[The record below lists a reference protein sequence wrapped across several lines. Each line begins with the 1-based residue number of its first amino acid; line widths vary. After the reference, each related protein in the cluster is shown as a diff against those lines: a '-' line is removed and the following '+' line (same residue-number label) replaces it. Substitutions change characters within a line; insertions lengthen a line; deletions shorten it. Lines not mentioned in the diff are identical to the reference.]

1 MKYIDEY
8 RNPAS
13 LEKMLG
19 AVFDAASCLPGP
31 VRIMEVCGT
40 HTMAAAK
47 MGLRDRLPPSI
58 ELLSGPGCPVCVSPA
73 SFISD
78 AARCAE
84 NTGVIVATFGDMM
97 RVPFSGTSLEEQKG
111 RGADIRVVYSPGD
124 ALSIAE
130 ENRKK
135 KVVFLGVGFETTAP
149 AVAACVEEASTRG
162 IENFSVLCGHKTMPR
177 AMEALLMDPEA
188 RINGFI
194 CPGHVS
200 AVIGADPYNFIP
212 EEYKIPCVIAGFE
225 PADILQ
231 AVFMLCRQIAA
242 GKPAVEIQ
250 YSRAVRPGGNQ
261 KAVSAMYRVF
271 EPADSV
277 WRGIGAIP
285 LSGLK
290 FREEFSGFDAAG
302 LFPLDPVPED
312 EPEGCLC
319 GEILK
324 GKARP
329 RECRLFGRECT
340 PAAPSGAC
348 MVSSEG
354 ACAAN
359 FLYGRE

>member
-8 RNPAS
+8 RNPVS
-13 LEKMLG
+13 VKKMLG
-19 AVFDAASCLPGP
+19 AVFDAASGMPGP

-40 HTMAAAK
+40 HTTAAAK

-73 SFISD
+73 SFISH
-78 AARCAE
+78 AVRCAE

-97 RVPFSGTSLEEQKG
+97 RVPSCGTSLEKQKG
-111 RGADIRVVYSPGD
+111 KGADIRVVYSPTD
-124 ALSIAE
+124 ALSLAE

-135 KVVFLGVGFETTAP
+135 KVVFLGVGFETTAH
-149 AVAACVEEASTRG
+149 AVAACVEEASIRG

-177 AMEALLMDPEA
+177 AMEALLKDPEA
-188 RINGFI
+188 KISGFI

-212 EEYKIPCVIAGFE
+212 EKYKLPCVIAGFE

-231 AVFMLCRQIAA
+231 AVFMLCRQIAS
-242 GKPAVEIQ
+242 GKPVVEVQ
-250 YSRAVRPGGNQ
+250 YSRAVRREGNQ
-261 KAVSAMYRVF
+261 KAVAAMYRVF

-277 WRGIGAIP
+277 WRGMGKIP

-290 FREEFSGFDAAG
+290 FRGEFSRFDAAG
-302 LFPLDPVPED
+302 LFSLDAVSDE

-324 GKARP
+324 GKALP

-340 PAAPSGAC
+340 PSNPEGAC